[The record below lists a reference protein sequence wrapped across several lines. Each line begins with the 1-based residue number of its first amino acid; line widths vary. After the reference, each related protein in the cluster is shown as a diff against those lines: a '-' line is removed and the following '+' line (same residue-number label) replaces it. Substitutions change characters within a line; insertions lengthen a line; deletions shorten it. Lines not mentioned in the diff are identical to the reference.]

1 MHETMEKCAF
11 FMLEKLKSS
20 QTSFINLKKK
30 KTENSMINFDS
41 KFNLFK

>member
-1 MHETMEKCAF
+1 MHENMEKCAF

-30 KTENSMINFDS
+30 TENSMINFDS